1 VPWEVIS
8 VLSIT
13 YRIVSVDSTL
23 NEGIS
28 LWAKVAF
35 VPVLEPIDVS
45 PPKTMSPKAAPV
57 TANVPVVTFDPAVAE
72 SRSWNVE
79 PVNAAVPKLTL
90 VMLGPVAPIS
100 SVPTVAS
107 PALLM
112 VVDAIVPSVFVPV
125 EEVKPVAKVVTPL
138 IVGIVAVLI
147 VAVLIVAVPIVAVP
161 VVAEMLELNV
171 ATPVTPRL
179 EDRVTAPVTP
189 RLEDRV
195 AAPVTP
201 KLEDKVAAPV
211 TAKLDDRVVAPAALS
226 VPVERTPAVDSS
238 KAEEVLS
245 PSVITCSVPSKPP
258 IRLVLSN
265 CG

>member
-1 VPWEVIS
+1 
-8 VLSIT
+8 
-13 YRIVSVDSTL
+13 
-23 NEGIS
+23 
-28 LWAKVAF
+28 
-35 VPVLEPIDVS
+35 
-45 PPKTMSPKAAPV
+45 
-57 TANVPVVTFDPAVAE
+57 
-72 SRSWNVE
+72 
-79 PVNAAVPKLTL
+79 
-90 VMLGPVAPIS
+90 
-100 SVPTVAS
+100 VAS
-107 PALLM
+107 PVLLI
-112 VVDAIVPSVFVPV
+112 VVDSIVPSVFVPV

-138 IVGIVAVLI
+138 ILGIVAELI

-161 VVAEMLELNV
+161 VVAEMLELKV

-189 RLEDRV
+189 RLDDRV

-201 KLEDKVAAPV
+201 KLEDNVTAPV

-238 KAEEVLS
+238 KADEVLS